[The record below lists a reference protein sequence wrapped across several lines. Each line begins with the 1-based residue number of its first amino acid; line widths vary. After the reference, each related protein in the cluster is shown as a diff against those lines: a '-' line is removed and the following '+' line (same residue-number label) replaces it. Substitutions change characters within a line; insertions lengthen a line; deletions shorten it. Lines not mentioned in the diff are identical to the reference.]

1 MYKNLAIFL
10 DYLNSFQI
18 LAIFS
23 LQKIIELVIEIFQ
36 NFTPKQKRG
45 QNNDLK

>member
-1 MYKNLAIFL
+1 
-10 DYLNSFQI
+10 

-36 NFTPKQKRG
+36 NFTLGKIKR
-45 QNNDLK
+45 KKKEKEAKTMT

>member
-1 MYKNLAIFL
+1 
-10 DYLNSFQI
+10 

-36 NFTPKQKRG
+36 NFTLKKKKKREKKG